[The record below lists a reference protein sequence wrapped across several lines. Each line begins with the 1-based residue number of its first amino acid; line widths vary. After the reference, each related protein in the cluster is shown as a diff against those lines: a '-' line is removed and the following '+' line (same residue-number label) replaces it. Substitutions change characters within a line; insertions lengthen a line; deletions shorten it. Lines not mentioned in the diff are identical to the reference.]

1 MKRILVFALL
11 GVLLLAAFGS
21 VSAQDDATL
30 VLWHA
35 KQDAEGDAL
44 LAILY
49 YCMEA
54 NPGLVIEPV
63 FNPSATMQD
72 SYRSAAGAGEGPDL
86 LVWANDFAGELAN
99 SGLIMPVD
107 AQISEETRA
116 QASEAAWGT
125 FAVNGEQF
133 GVPFSAKTLAFFYN
147 RALVPDAPATWADV
161 LSTSADL
168 AEEGFTGLAFQN
180 GTFHSAGFLYALGGS
195 WLTEDYNANF
205 EPGTP
210 GGDAMVAFLQFY
222 QDTYNLGQDPAS
234 GVVMD
239 GSSPNPGFQQ
249 GTVAMVYDGI
259 WNLAQFESD
268 LGDDLGVAVM
278 PALDNGVVPM
288 MWAQSEGFMMN
299 AKNEGNTAKLDAFS
313 TFAGCI
319 TGVEAQTL
327 AATEG
332 GLLPVNP
339 AVELENPNLQVFAEQ
354 LALGAPFPN
363 VAELSQFWGAIDNAR
378 ARVAE
383 GGEDPA
389 TVAAD
394 LQVEVQAGIDAL
406 RAG

>member
-1 MKRILVFALL
+1 MKRIFVFVLL
-11 GVLLLAAFGS
+11 GVLLMAAFGS
-21 VSAQDDATL
+21 VAAQDDATL

-44 LAILY
+44 LAILD

-125 FAVNGEQF
+125 FAVSGEQY

-180 GTFHSAGFLYALGGS
+180 GTFHSAGFLYALGGG
-195 WLTEDYNANF
+195 WLTEEYNANF

-222 QDTYNLGQDPAS
+222 QDMYNLGQDPAS

-299 AKNEGNTAKLDAFS
+299 AKNEGNTAKLDAFA

-389 TVAAD
+389 TVAEE